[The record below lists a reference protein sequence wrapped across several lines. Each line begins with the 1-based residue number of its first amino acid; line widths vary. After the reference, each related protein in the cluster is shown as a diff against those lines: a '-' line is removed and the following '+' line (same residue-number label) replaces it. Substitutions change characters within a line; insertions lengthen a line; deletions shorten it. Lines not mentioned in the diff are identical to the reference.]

1 MPPMTDEELKQRLA
15 AQLFTGTLAGAIDRV
30 IGEVRNIFENNDRD
44 ISYEDISRSIKVLD
58 GIGFF
63 ELRYAVVRTAEL
75 LNVSRVTIYKHLR
88 V

>member
-1 MPPMTDEELKQRLA
+1 MTDEELKQRLA

-44 ISYEDISRSIKVLD
+44 ISYEDISRSIKILD
-58 GIGFF
+58 RIGFF
-63 ELRYAVVRTAEL
+63 ELRYAVVKTSEL

>member
-1 MPPMTDEELKQRLA
+1 MSPMTDQELEERLA
-15 AQLFTGTLAGAIDRV
+15 KQLFTGSLTGAIDRV
-30 IGEVRNIFENNDRD
+30 IGEVRNIFEDDDRD
-44 ISYEDISRSIKVLD
+44 IHYEDISRSIKVLD